1 MSRAG
6 YCEDIDQWDLIRWRG
21 AVTSAIRGARGQA
34 FFRDMLAALD
44 AMPVKEL
51 IASELVSERGCCA
64 LGAVAK
70 KWNIDVSGMD
80 PEDYE
85 QISKTFG
92 IAEAMVREI
101 EYVNDEWGSYSD
113 SPAKRWTRVRA
124 WVAEQIK

>member
-6 YCEDIDQWDLIRWRG
+6 YIEDSDQWDLIRWRG
-21 AVTSAIRGARGQA
+21 AVTSAIRGNRGQA
-34 FFRDMLAALD
+34 LLRDMLAALD

-64 LGAVAK
+64 LGAVAQAWK
-70 KWNIDVSGMD
+70 IDVSGID

-85 QISKTFG
+85 QIAKTFG

-101 EYVNDEWGSYSD
+101 EYVNDEWGGSD
-113 SPAKRWTRVRA
+113 PEKRWTRVRA
-124 WVAEQIK
+124 WVAEQIKS